1 MDMINNLNLF
11 MDLNV
16 QEWTYIIVGFTFSI
30 YIAIAIWSRVQTTKD
45 FYVAGAGV
53 SPLANGMATA
63 RMIKEFQ
70 QILPNQSGKLHLKS
84 RQNYLDHLII
94 LVY

>member
-16 QEWTYIIVGFTFSI
+16 QEWTYLIVGFTFSI

-45 FYVAGAGV
+45 FYVAEDYHQCF
-53 SPLANGMATA
+53 
-63 RMIKEFQ
+63 IKKKK
-70 QILPNQSGKLHLKS
+70 I
-84 RQNYLDHLII
+84 
-94 LVY
+94 V